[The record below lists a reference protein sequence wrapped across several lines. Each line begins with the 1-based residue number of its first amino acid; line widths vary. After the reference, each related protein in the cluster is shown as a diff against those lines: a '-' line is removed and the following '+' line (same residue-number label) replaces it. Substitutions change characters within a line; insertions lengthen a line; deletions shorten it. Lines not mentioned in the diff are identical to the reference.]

1 MGVAAMATAIG
12 PNPEDQVLRYQ
23 SPSNQPYEGLVS
35 STRHCDVHDGRV
47 LAGPIDRASTM
58 SHVSSTAGRWSV
70 ARARAAS
77 DSAAKAR
84 SVRGNRPRRILHD
97 GEHRRVGARV
107 APRAIK
113 KRKEEE
119 NPEWAKHWI
128 DGEMPDG
135 VDRELEAALLEV
147 LDRRR
152 DELFGEPPPGPSIE
166 ERMKAALAEDT
177 PLPKNPNPL
186 ELPPLPDLR
195 ELAEMSNLSLTDEEI
210 EDFTPKVHGILN
222 WFGKLNEVDLDAM
235 NKDVELY
242 RDKWVTPLRPDEPED
257 FVNMEGIYENAGER
271 WQAPYIKVPSV
282 DKKEK
287 AAAAMEGAAAPE
299 EGAPEEASAA
309 AGGGAAE
316 LTPEVLGMELLVGK
330 VIKCEKHPDA
340 DKLYVETVDCGE
352 PGGPRTICSGL
363 VPYMSAADIDGKNV
377 VVVANL
383 KPRNMAGLTSAGM
396 LLCANNGGDGDA
408 RRVELL
414 LAPDG
419 AVVGERLTW
428 GDAAN
433 EPPHGGNK
441 IAKKRI
447 WEAVQPDLG
456 VNGACEAGWR
466 GVVLTSSAG
475 PVKCASI
482 KDGGVS

>member
-1 MGVAAMATAIG
+1 MATAIG

-419 AVVGERLTW
+419 AVAGERLTW